1 MLTIINGGRPPLRMR
16 LNHLGAVID
25 RALRL
30 VLQTA
35 DAVDLIPVSLHV
47 SLVFCVVA
55 THLGAVGLLA
65 SARGLIEFGS
75 ALAAVRR
82 GGGHGVPFCV

>member
-1 MLTIINGGRPPLRMR
+1 MR
-16 LNHLGAVID
+16 LDNLRAVVWFPLG
-25 RALRL
+25 L

-35 DAVDLIPVSLHV
+35 DAVDLIPVSFHV
-47 SLVFCVVA
+47 PLVFRVVTA
-55 THLGAVGLLA
+55 HLGAVGFLA

-75 ALAAVRR
+75 ALAAVCR